1 MCLLQKMKKKIFK
14 KMMEGNSDSKML
26 YSVGYNKE
34 KKTKDKFNIHA
45 KMQMKE
51 IVLNSCNG
59 R

>member
-1 MCLLQKMKKKIFK
+1 MKKKIFK